1 MIDTERMR
9 DAVKDKNWQYMK
21 NVWMDGST
29 HWNGCEYSHYPCA
42 VIAMCDEIDRLTA
55 EVERLKAENVHWQ
68 EAIGRDSELIEELH
82 LKLES
87 SDMLTDGFGN
97 YYKATCSKCG
107 APMQVVRPG
116 DIRCSEECYI
126 KDEEAEG

>member
-1 MIDTERMR
+1 MIDTKYVR
-9 DAVKDKNWQYMK
+9 
-21 NVWMDGST
+21 NVAKESESMLPDR
-29 HWNGCEYSHYPCA
+29 HL
-42 VIAMCDEIDRLTA
+42 VIVLCDEIDRLTA